1 MIDPILRASL
11 EVQPFARGVVGC
23 ASRDVAFVRVEDEI
37 SGGVGFGEC
46 APLAGLHRETR
57 DEALEAIEEW
67 LDGVREIDALPP
79 AAAFAVSCAV
89 ETSEGLGR
97 SSVADA
103 EVAAFVEGG
112 AIDDAGLERLQGVRS
127 VKLKVGRAGEAEDRA
142 LLARVLEALPGARLR
157 LDGNRR
163 MAFGDCVEL
172 LRGFEPSR
180 FEYLEEPV
188 ADPSELADL
197 SRATGIPVALDE
209 LVADASPAARALRA
223 ELARSGRV
231 CAWVLRM
238 SAIGR
243 LDAIARRKPLGS
255 ARRSCFRLRTRA
267 PTRCALPCTS
277 RRRSRMHAA
286 RMGSAQPTSCCRI
299 PALPRQCAMAR
310 LRACLSLRHSKRLGR
325 ERRGHRD
332 RRCRAWRRP
341 NAGVRARMVA
351 RRARASALPHACR
364 KGA

>member
-11 EVQPFARGVVGC
+11 PVQPAARGVVGC
-23 ASRDVAFVRVEDEI
+23 AARDVAFLRLEDEI

-243 LDAIARRKPLGS
+243 LDAI
-255 ARRSCFRLRTRA
+255 RA
-267 PTRCALPCTS
+267 AAAD
-277 RRRSRMHAA
+277 AA
-286 RMGSAQPTSCCRI
+286 RHGADAVLSTAYESSY
-299 PALPRQCAMAR
+299 
-310 LRACLSLRHSKRLGR
+310 SLRLAVHL
-325 ERRGHRD
+325 
-332 RRCRAWRRP
+332 AAQIP
-341 NAGVRARMVA
+341 NA
-351 RRARASALPHACR
+351 RRAHGLGTARLLEADACAPAEVRDGRLAGDPLPVPFPEAWS
-364 KGA
+364 